1 MNEKKFL
8 DLINVVAPEVKD
20 IMLKRYN
27 ILKIIR
33 ENQPIGRRML
43 AQEIVDTERRIRSE
57 TDNLRKL
64 GLIIVESNG
73 MFISKKGEDLIED
86 LEELSYK
93 IKGLKKI
100 ESSLKDKLG
109 IRDVYMVEGDS
120 SKSNLVF
127 KDLGKKTAKV
137 VEGLIKEDVKIAIMG
152 GTTMAVVAEQMEEK
166 KYPENL
172 LVLPGRGG
180 MGESIDIQA
189 NSIASKLA
197 KKIGAKYRLLHV
209 PDNIKPEILEALKTN
224 PQIKNILTDLK
235 EVNLLLFGLGRSEDM
250 AIRRNLPELT
260 RDELRIKKACVESLG
275 FYFNEDGEAI
285 MHSTSVGIA
294 LDDLQ
299 NIENAV
305 CAAAGIKKAKAIYAF
320 SKYYKKYILVTDE
333 VTAKEILKLN

>member
-1 MNEKKFL
+1 MNEKKIL

-64 GLIIVESNG
+64 GLIIVETNG

-137 VEGLIKEDVKIAIMG
+137 VEGLIKEDDKIAIMG

-275 FYFNEDGEAI
+275 FYFNEDGEPI

>member
-1 MNEKKFL
+1 MNEKKIL

-224 PQIKNILTDLK
+224 PQIKNILRDLK
-235 EVNLLLFGLGRSEDM
+235 EVNLLIFGLGRSEDM

>member
-64 GLIIVESNG
+64 GLIIVETNG

-224 PQIKNILTDLK
+224 PQIKNILRDLK
-235 EVNLLLFGLGRSEDM
+235 EVNLLIFGLGRSEDM

-275 FYFNEDGEAI
+275 FYFNEDGEPI

>member
-275 FYFNEDGEAI
+275 FYFNEDGEPI

>member
-1 MNEKKFL
+1 MNEKKIL

-166 KYPENL
+166 KYPDNL

-224 PQIKNILTDLK
+224 PQIKNILRDLK
-235 EVNLLLFGLGRSEDM
+235 EVNLLIFGLGRSEDM

>member
-1 MNEKKFL
+1 MNEKKIL

-64 GLIIVESNG
+64 GLIIVETNG

-275 FYFNEDGEAI
+275 FYFNEDGEPI

>member
-1 MNEKKFL
+1 MNEKKIL

-137 VEGLIKEDVKIAIMG
+137 VEGLIKEDDKIAIMG

-166 KYPENL
+166 KYPDNL

-224 PQIKNILTDLK
+224 PQIKNILRDLK

-275 FYFNEDGEAI
+275 FYFNEDGEPI

>member
-1 MNEKKFL
+1 VNEKKFL

-275 FYFNEDGEAI
+275 FYFNEDGEPI

>member
-1 MNEKKFL
+1 MSKKKIL
-8 DLINVVAPEVKD
+8 DLISIVAPEVKD

-43 AQEIVDTERRIRSE
+43 AQELVNTERKIRSE

-64 GLIIVESNG
+64 GLIIVENNG

-93 IKGLKKI
+93 IKGLKEI
-100 ESSLKDKLG
+100 ESRLKDKLG
-109 IRDVYMVEGDS
+109 IKDVYIVEGDS
-120 SKSNLVF
+120 SNSNVVF

-137 VEGLIKEDVKIAIMG
+137 VEGLIKKDSKIAIMG

-166 KYPENL
+166 KYPDNL

-224 PQIKNILTDLK
+224 PQIKKILSDLK

-260 RDELRIKKACVESLG
+260 RDELRIKKACAESLG
-275 FYFNEDGEAI
+275 FYFNEDGEPI

-299 NIENAV
+299 NIDNAV

-320 SKYYKKYILVTDE
+320 SKYYKNYILVTDE
-333 VTAKEILKLN
+333 VTSKEILKLN

>member
-1 MNEKKFL
+1 MNEKKIL

-64 GLIIVESNG
+64 GLIIVETNG

-235 EVNLLLFGLGRSEDM
+235 EVNLLLFGLGRAEDM
-250 AIRRNLPELT
+250 AARRKLSEVKK
-260 RDELRIKKACVESLG
+260 DELRLKNAKAEALG
-275 FYFNEDGEAI
+275 FYFDDKGIPI

-294 LDDLQ
+294 LDDLKK
-299 NIENAV
+299 IKNAI
-305 CAAAGIKKAKAIYAF
+305 CASAGIKKAEAIYAF
-320 SKYYKKYILVTDE
+320 SKYYKNYTLVTDE
-333 VTAKEILKLN
+333 ITAKEILKLK

>member
-1 MNEKKFL
+1 MNEKKIL

-64 GLIIVESNG
+64 GLIIVETNG

>member
-1 MNEKKFL
+1 MNEKKIL

-64 GLIIVESNG
+64 GLIIVETNG

-137 VEGLIKEDVKIAIMG
+137 VEGLIKEDDKIAIMG

-166 KYPENL
+166 KYPDNL

-224 PQIKNILTDLK
+224 PQIKNILRDLK

-275 FYFNEDGEAI
+275 FYFNEDGEPI

>member
-1 MNEKKFL
+1 MSKKKIL
-8 DLINVVAPEVKD
+8 DLISIVAPEVKD

-43 AQEIVDTERRIRSE
+43 AQELVNTERKIRSE

-64 GLIIVESNG
+64 GLIIVENNG

-93 IKGLKKI
+93 IKGLKEI
-100 ESSLKDKLG
+100 ESRLKDKLG
-109 IRDVYMVEGDS
+109 IKDVYIVEGDS
-120 SKSNLVF
+120 SNSNVVF

-137 VEGLIKEDVKIAIMG
+137 VEGLIKKDSKIAIMG

-166 KYPENL
+166 KYPDNL

-224 PQIKNILTDLK
+224 PQIKKILSDLK

-250 AIRRNLPELT
+250 ATRRNLPELT
-260 RDELRIKKACVESLG
+260 RDELRIKKACAESLG
-275 FYFNEDGEAI
+275 FYFNEDGEPI

-299 NIENAV
+299 NIDNAV
-305 CAAAGIKKAKAIYAF
+305 CSAAGIKKAKAIYAF
-320 SKYYKKYILVTDE
+320 SKYYKNYILVTDE
-333 VTAKEILKLN
+333 VTSKEILKLN

>member
-1 MNEKKFL
+1 MSKKKIL
-8 DLINVVAPEVKD
+8 DLISIVAPEVKD

-43 AQEIVDTERRIRSE
+43 AQELVNTERKIRSE

-64 GLIIVESNG
+64 GLIIVENNG

-93 IKGLKKI
+93 IKGLKEI
-100 ESSLKDKLG
+100 ESRLKDKLG
-109 IRDVYMVEGDS
+109 IKDVYIVEGDS
-120 SKSNLVF
+120 SNSNVVF

-137 VEGLIKEDVKIAIMG
+137 VEGLIKKDSKIAIMG

-166 KYPENL
+166 KYPDNL

-224 PQIKNILTDLK
+224 PQIKNILRDLK
-235 EVNLLLFGLGRSEDM
+235 EVNLLIFGLGRSEDM